1 MFPPFPFYHLIE
13 TEGFAKMARRLGWK
27 SYGLPNYYVCFV
39 LLSQCRDWI
48 GRIEAN
54 EHTGVPL
61 QRVEMLAFR
70 EVCRR
75 FDFTFGFC
83 SRLRGSEVRIL
94 FKKREDMIHK
104 IETFLRQETKIWF
117 FTRLE
122 LLLSGG
128 VGWDVPR
135 AFDEKV
141 MAAIYRSHCATHMTK
156 CALKVK
162 LPVERLVG
170 LQSLSS

>member
-1 MFPPFPFYHLIE
+1 M
-13 TEGFAKMARRLGWK
+13 
-27 SYGLPNYYVCFV
+27 
-39 LLSQCRDWI
+39 
-48 GRIEAN
+48 
-54 EHTGVPL
+54 
-61 QRVEMLAFR
+61 
-70 EVCRR
+70 
-75 FDFTFGFC
+75 
-83 SRLRGSEVRIL
+83 RIL

-122 LLLSGG
+122 LLPSGDI
-128 VGWDVPR
+128 GWDVPR

-156 CALKVK
+156 CALEVK

-170 LQSLSS
+170 LQPLSS